1 MNAQPQVLKYDA
13 LHKEHS
19 CVDQM
24 VLSMS
29 ECGLTH
35 HAIIKDKAIDG
46 LNCLTGCTSM
56 REQSK
61 SLRHAI
67 L

>member
-1 MNAQPQVLKYDA
+1 MKARPQVPKYDA
-13 LHKEHS
+13 LHKGHS

-24 VLSMS
+24 ILALR

-35 HAIIKDKAIDG
+35 HAIIEDKAIDG
-46 LNCLTGCTSM
+46 LNGLTGCTSM